1 MNEKEIIF
9 ETTKLECGCE
19 YVLNDYIQ
27 MKLIFCNEHIYEKY
41 SIGDFTFIKKNYD
54 NDMKEYFDKITE
66 MNLWYF
72 INVKK
77 KRGQKRRRRR
87 WRFIEKEF
95 RPLLKY
101 FKNKYKKY
109 SRYVFRRYLKKMKK
123 IKKLG
128 WIEYVK
134 KCILKK
140 KYIY

>member
-1 MNEKEIIF
+1 MDMKKLNNEF
-9 ETTKLECGCE
+9 EFQLEKIWD
-19 YVLNDYIQ
+19 VLTED
-27 MKLIFCNEHIYEKY
+27 
-41 SIGDFTFIKKNYD
+41 D
-54 NDMKEYFDKITE
+54 DMKEYFDKITE

-101 FKNKYKKY
+101 FRNKYKKY

-134 KCILKK
+134 KCMLKK